1 MSISLPRDL
10 ASLRAAVLRGEE
22 FRYRCFWGH
31 RPSKDGRLTE
41 SVLSQWWPCRFEA
54 DGVSYTSAEQRMMAE
69 KARLFGDEGTLA
81 RILASRDPAI
91 CKALGRKV
99 AGYHDAAWAAVRFG
113 VVVGTSLA
121 KFGQSPALRS
131 YLLSTGSDVLV
142 EASPTDAIWGIGM
155 AASDPRVIDPRQWEG
170 ENLLGFALVAAR
182 DALRAEGAQPPT
194 P

>member
-1 MSISLPRDL
+1 MSTALPRDL

-22 FRYRCFWGH
+22 FRFRCFWGH

-69 KARLFGDEGTLA
+69 KARLFGDEAALA
-81 RILASRDPAI
+81 QILATDDPGR

-99 AGYHDAAWAAVRFG
+99 SGYDDATWAAVRFG
-113 VVVGTSLA
+113 VIVGSNIA

-131 YLLSTGSDVLV
+131 YLLSTGDDVLV
-142 EASPTDAIWGIGM
+142 EASPTDTIWGIGL
-155 AASDPRVIDPRQWEG
+155 AASDPRVIDPHQWQG

-182 DALRAEGAQPPT
+182 AALRAEGPPT